1 LTGGNYGIE
10 GGVAGTLAI
19 VASILFLWR
28 TKIISAD
35 PELLKLTSQENP
47 VRGNQPQVNTDDLS
61 LSDEL

>member
-1 LTGGNYGIE
+1 MYGKDFGPKWLTGGNYGIE

-35 PELLKLTSQENP
+35 PELLRLTSQENP
-47 VRGNQPQVNTDDLS
+47 VRGA